1 MSRVG
6 SAVLRHALYM
16 AALVA
21 TRKNKVISAFYNRL
35 LARGKCKKLA
45 VIASMRKLLH
55 IIWGVLTHRVKFD
68 PEYAPA

>member
-1 MSRVG
+1 MSRMG
-6 SAVLRHALYM
+6 SAVLRHAMYM

-55 IIWGVLTHRVKFD
+55 IIWGVLTHGVKFD